1 MSKKVI
7 LGIDFSMD
15 FTQMAYLDEE
25 GNPKSIS
32 IGTEDNFLIPTVV
45 CHNSELKEWSAG
57 EEALNKSKL
66 KTSTLYD
73 KLPALFL
80 PLYYHE
86 ILPAMF
92 HDSKEEEKVIEVMQV
107 YFSYL
112 LKLAVNY
119 CNGRLIQKVLITLD
133 DVTPAVI
140 EGINK
145 TFVALG
151 YVKEDIKIISHSE
164 SFVYYVLNQ
173 NKDIWINKVY
183 FLEFNRYDFS
193 LRKLNVMKGRKP
205 HVASV
210 SVENLNDKMSLKM
223 VEDRPEAADRILAD
237 YLDEQLKKDVV
248 SGVYLSGEGF
258 YTEGWEK
265 TLEILCRNRRVFRGN
280 NLIVKGAAY
289 GAKEFFYTPALSE
302 YLISCKGRTRVK
314 VVMAVKHKERE
325 NTMTLSNIGAYWY
338 EARSKAE
345 CIMEKPTEAVFE
357 IQDIMN
363 HRNETFKI
371 DLTEFPNRPPKTTR
385 IEVDFRYVEE
395 NKFEIEIKDL
405 GFGEFFPS
413 SGMSVKKEITIGE

>member
-1 MSKKVI
+1 MGKGVI

-15 FTQMAYLDEE
+15 FTQIAYLDDE

-66 KTSTLYD
+66 KTSSLYD
-73 KLPALFL
+73 KLPT
-80 PLYYHE
+80 
-86 ILPAMF
+86 MF
-92 HDSKEEEKVIEVMQV
+92 QKSGEEEKVIEVMKAF
-107 YFSYL
+107 FSYL

-119 CNGRLIQKVLITLD
+119 CNGRLIKKVLITLD
-133 DVTPAVI
+133 EVNPSVV
-140 EGINK
+140 EGLNK
-145 TFVALG
+145 TFLELG
-151 YVKEDIKIISHSE
+151 YSKEDIKIISHSE

-193 LRKLNVMKGRKP
+193 FRKLNVLKGRKP

-223 VEDRPEAADRILAD
+223 AEDSPEAVDRILAD
-237 YLDEQLKKDVV
+237 YLEEQLKKDVV

-258 YTEGWEK
+258 YTDGWEK
-265 TLEILCRNRRVFRGN
+265 TLSILCRNRRVFRGN

-289 GAKEFFYTPALSE
+289 GARECFYTPVLNQ

-314 VVMAVKHKERE
+314 VVMAVKYKERE
-325 NTMTLSNIGAYWY
+325 NTITLSNIGDYWY

-345 CIMEKPTEAVFE
+345 CIMEKNTEAVFE

-363 HRNETFKI
+363 HKNETFKI
-371 DLTEFPNRPPKTTR
+371 DLTEFPKRPPKTTR

-395 NKFEIEIKDL
+395 NKFVIEIKDL
-405 GFGEFFPS
+405 GFGEFFKS
-413 SGMSVKKEITIGE
+413 SGMSIQKEVVIDK